1 MIKYK
6 YVHFI
11 WILLFSLFISFFPW
25 EKFRAYEYTDRLNNY
40 NYITYY
46 TNKIEWFEYNS
57 AISYIS
63 YEWLWHFLL
72 NFLSNN
78 LGFSA
83 FFIFFIISFLN
94 AISFS
99 KILYKNLGIGAIFL
113 LINPNFIDFNQ
124 SQLRLAFASS
134 VLGFSYLLFLKNK
147 KILAF
152 ILLLFTPFIHT
163 SSLIFLLFAFL
174 AFLVN
179 NYFSNNNMKFLIL
192 SIIGF
197 FSGFVMGPLRTI
209 ILGFFEDRRAEFSD
223 MSSPFIT
230 ISFWVITYLT
240 LGILILLNKIKLNF
254 EICFSLIILS
264 LIFSNIFFPIYSSRF
279 ISATF
284 PFLLISLFS
293 LPKEFRL
300 IGLVGYSLYSLFLWV
315 FWIY

>member
-134 VLGFSYLLFLKNK
+134 ILGFSYLLFLKNK

-174 AFLVN
+174 SFLVN

>member
-40 NYITYY
+40 NYITYN

-113 LINPNFIDFNQ
+113 LINPSFIDFNQ

-134 VLGFSYLLFLKNK
+134 ILGFSYLLFLKNK

-163 SSLIFLLFAFL
+163 SSLIFLIFAFL
-174 AFLVN
+174 SFLVN

-209 ILGFFEDRRAEFSD
+209 ILGFVEDRRAEFRD
-223 MSSPFIT
+223 MSSPFIA
-230 ISFWVITYLT
+230 ISFWVVAYLT
-240 LGILILLNKIKLNF
+240 LGILILLKKIKLNF

>member
-83 FFIFFIISFLN
+83 FFIFFIISFLS

-113 LINPNFIDFNQ
+113 LISPNFIDFNQ

-134 VLGFSYLLFLKNK
+134 ILGFSYLLFLKNK

-174 AFLVN
+174 SFLVN

-223 MSSPFIT
+223 MSSPFIS
-230 ISFWVITYLT
+230 ISFWIITYLT